1 MREQNSGHKR
11 KLIQRYA
18 ENAASEKELQSLFGL
33 MGIDEMDE
41 FIEEDMDR
49 HIERLTTRDQSGKI
63 RRPWLKYIAASLI
76 LIGFSVFAI
85 YLVSED
91 SDKKNIVK
99 NNTSILPGNNLAY
112 LTLSSG
118 KRVAL
123 NDLNSGE
130 VLNESGVQIKKTAE
144 GQLVYTVS
152 DQQNDDETP
161 RYNTIET
168 PKGGQYHILLPDG
181 SKVWL
186 NAASSLKYPSSF
198 TKSNQ
203 RLVFLNGEAYFEIST
218 DKARPFIVHSASQE
232 VKVLGTHFNI
242 NAYTDEPETT
252 TTLIEGA
259 VSISPL
265 INDAAD
271 FSAER
276 RLKPGD
282 QALRNN
288 SGIRIKHVDTEEA
301 IAWKNGQF
309 VFSSESITAIMRKI
323 SRWYNVDISYD
334 GNVSALRFT
343 GTLSRYAQVT
353 EVLQMLEMTNKVE
366 FKVKGR
372 EIKVS
377 PGKGKQ
383 TITIQTK

>member
-1 MREQNSGHKR
+1 MREQNSDHKR

-33 MGIDEMDE
+33 MGSDEMDAL
-41 FIEEDMDR
+41 IEENMDR
-49 HIERLTTRDQSGKI
+49 HIKGLTTRDQYSKV
-63 RRPWLKYIAASLI
+63 RRSWLKYIAASLI
-76 LIGFSVFAI
+76 LIGFSVFAV
-85 YLVSED
+85 YFVSKD
-91 SDKKNIVK
+91 AGKKSTVK

-112 LTLSSG
+112 LILSSG
-118 KRVAL
+118 KRIAL
-123 NDLNSGE
+123 NDLNMGE
-130 VLNESGVQIKKTAE
+130 VLNESGVQIEKTAE

-152 DQQNDDETP
+152 DQQNDDETL

-168 PKGGQYHILLPDG
+168 PKGGQYQILLPDG

-198 TKSNQ
+198 IKSDQ
-203 RLVFLNGEAYFEIST
+203 RMVSLNGEAYFEIST

-242 NAYTDEPETT
+242 NAYSDEPETT

-265 INDAAD
+265 INDVAD
-271 FSAER
+271 FTAER

-309 VFSSESITAIMRKI
+309 VFSSESITAVMRKI
-323 SRWYNVDISYD
+323 SRWYNVDISYE
-334 GNVSALRFT
+334 GNVSDLKFT

-353 EVLQMLEMTNKVE
+353 EVLQMLEMTNKVK
-366 FKVKGR
+366 FKVKDR

-377 PGKGKQ
+377 PGKG
-383 TITIQTK
+383 